1 MKLSLLFAGVS
12 ATLLLLFT
20 AAGGCKRQS
29 EVFPE
34 SPVVLISIDTLRAD
48 RLPVYG
54 YRGVQTPALNAFA
67 RDSVVY
73 DNAIAP
79 APLTLPSHVSVMTG
93 LLPFQHGVRDNLG
106 FRLAKTHGTLAS
118 FLHSKGYRTGGAVSS
133 IVLDRSTGIAEGFDF
148 YEDGVEARSSGEA
161 VGHVQRPG
169 SETRRL
175 LEGWIRG
182 ETRERPGTPFFAF
195 LHIYEPHSPY
205 EPPEPFASRYRDAY
219 DGEIAA
225 ADSIVGEFLEF
236 LKSERLYARSL
247 VILFSD
253 HGEGLGEH
261 GEDEHGI
268 FLYREAIRVPLFV
281 KLPGRNAALGRVTQA
296 VGLADLFP
304 TVVSAVGGKV
314 PTGLAGLPLW
324 GPGSPKP
331 PEERRIYSETLY
343 PRFHFG
349 WSDLASLNDER
360 FHYIEA
366 PRPELYD
373 WRSDP
378 QEKRNLAASLPPAF
392 RSMRAALA
400 AMSRP
405 LQAPGASDP
414 ETVKKL
420 ASLGYIGATSAGV
433 NEKDLPDPKEGI
445 GTIRRLKEASRLASE
460 GRYDRAIALLR
471 DLVRESPRMLDVRET
486 LARTL
491 REAGRIEESFEALV
505 EVDRLQPAT
514 PQILLGLAD
523 LSLQKGDT
531 VRARSFARA
540 ASAAGSPNAPEVLAT
555 IALAE
560 RNLAEA
566 RRQARLALERNA
578 QARTPWLLI
587 ARIEKQAGDLRAAIE
602 ALDRIAQLEQQ
613 GSQRPQED
621 HQFVRG
627 DLLARLGRE
636 KEAEIAFRAE
646 MRDFPKNPRGWTGLA
661 LLYASQGKEG
671 EARRVLELLT
681 VKNPTPESYFEVIR
695 TYEVLGDRRAAG
707 ELRAKARR
715 LFPGAREPR
724 GAAG

>member
-1 MKLSLLFAGVS
+1 M
-12 ATLLLLFT
+12 
-20 AAGGCKRQS
+20 
-29 EVFPE
+29 
-34 SPVVLISIDTLRAD
+34 VLISIDTLRAD

-54 YRGVQTPALNAFA
+54 YRSVETPALDDFA
-67 RDSVVY
+67 RDCLVY
-73 DNAIAP
+73 GTAIAP
-79 APLTLPSHVSVMTG
+79 VPLTLPSHASLMTG

-106 FRLAKTHGTLAS
+106 YRLAKAHGTLATYLRS
-118 FLHSKGYRTGGAVSS
+118 QGYRTAGAVSS
-133 IVLDRSTGIAEGFDF
+133 VVLDRSTGIAEGFDF

-182 ETRERPGTPFFAF
+182 ETRERPGKPFFAF
-195 LHIYEPHSPY
+195 LHLYEPHSPY
-205 EPPEPFASRYRDAY
+205 EPPEPFASRYPDPY

-225 ADSIVGEFLEF
+225 ADSIVGEFFEF
-236 LKSERLYARSL
+236 LKSEGLYERSL
-247 VILFSD
+247 VVLLSD

-268 FLYREAIRVPLFV
+268 FLYREAIRVPFLV
-281 KLPGRNAALGRVTQA
+281 KLPGQHGASRSVTEAVALIDLFPSVAAALGEE
-296 VGLADLFP
+296 
-304 TVVSAVGGKV
+304 V
-314 PTGLAGLPLW
+314 PPELAGLPLW
-324 GPGSPKP
+324 GP
-331 PEERRIYSETLY
+331 PEMSKKRAERRIYSETLY

-349 WSDLASLNDER
+349 WSDLASLGDGR

-414 ETVKKL
+414 ETIKKL

-471 DLVRESPRMLDVRET
+471 DLVQESPRMLDARET
-486 LARTL
+486 LARIL
-491 REAGRIEESFEALV
+491 RLAGRIEEAFEALA
-505 EVDRLQPAT
+505 EADRLQPAT
-514 PQILLGLAD
+514 PQILLGLSD
-523 LSLQKGDT
+523 LSLQKGD
-531 VRARSFARA
+531 VPRARSFAQA
-540 ASAAGSPNAPEVLAT
+540 ASATGAPNAPEVLAT
-555 IALAE
+555 VALAE
-560 RNLAEA
+560 GDLAEA
-566 RRQARLALERNA
+566 RRQARLALARNA
-578 QARTPWLLI
+578 QARTPWLLL
-587 ARIEKQAGDLRAAIE
+587 ARIEKEAGDLPAALE
-602 ALDRIAQLEQQ
+602 SLDRIAQLEHQ
-613 GSQRPQED
+613 GSLRPLENY
-621 HQFVRG
+621 QFVRG
-627 DLLARLGRE
+627 DVLARLGRE
-636 KEAEIAFRAE
+636 NQAEEAFRAE
-646 MRDFPKNPRGWTGLA
+646 MSNFPQNPRGWTGLA

-724 GAAG
+724 GAVG